1 MPMGGKHSAKRG
13 IDALGVLLLVG
24 LLIFAGGAVFFALE
38 RGWFRSPWEMAAWLA
53 AALAFILVGLGINS
67 YRAPK
72 NTSVYG
78 AAKAVPE
85 ADALAA
91 AKGIGKKAPIHSQTF
106 RD

>member
-1 MPMGGKHSAKRG
+1 MPITEKYTAKGR
-13 IDALGVLLLVG
+13 IDALGVLLLLILCAVVVG
-24 LLIFAGGAVFFALE
+24 AIYIALE
-38 RGWFRSPWEMAAWLA
+38 RGWFRSPWEMAGWLG

-78 AAKAVPE
+78 AAKAVSE